1 MSYKKPTKNQKTD
14 KQAKLI
20 ECVLPFCFW
29 NYGEIYRPLA
39 DNFAGRYVSRR
50 ISGGFQLQEIIH
62 TQEPR
67 RAGHTTKKTE
77 LDDLREALCQRG
89 KPRKMRSEW
98 RITTQLLQFAVRK
111 AEKWTKIVLR
121 RTPVPDSAFHFTW
134 LIPVCPHKQPQEARA
149 EVFWERGWSS
159 CLPWWRWYHR
169 SGWWLGRAEGFKNPK
184 IIFLLL

>member
-39 DNFAGRYVSRR
+39 DNFAGWYVSRR

-89 KPRKMRSEW
+89 KPRKLPSEW
-98 RITTQLLQFAVRK
+98 RITTRLLQFAVRK

-121 RTPVPDSAFHFTW
+121 RTPVPDCLSLYLVNTCLSSQTASGG
-134 LIPVCPHKQPQEARA
+134 ES
-149 EVFWERGWSS
+149 RGV
-159 CLPWWRWYHR
+159 
-169 SGWWLGRAEGFKNPK
+169 LGKGLV
-184 IIFLLL
+184 LLFALVKVVSPLRVVAG